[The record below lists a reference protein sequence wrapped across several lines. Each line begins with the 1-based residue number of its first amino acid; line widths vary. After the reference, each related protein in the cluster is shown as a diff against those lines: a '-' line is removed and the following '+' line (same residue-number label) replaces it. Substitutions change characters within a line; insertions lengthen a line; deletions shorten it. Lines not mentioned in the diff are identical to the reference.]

1 MTPNALDLSIALI
14 ILLSTLV
21 AYFRGIVREIFMLT
35 GVALAAFVA
44 YKGGHL
50 LVPDVSKWM
59 GTLPN
64 PADEKPTVLSLLK
77 PSVATDVIA
86 YGGVF
91 LLVFILMIVIR
102 MMISHW
108 VDAAG
113 LNVADKVLGAFFGF
127 LRGFLLVFVVFATC
141 LYMAYA
147 GEPDALPEWAKN
159 SISVPI
165 LESTLIWT
173 NKNIDLKSTI
183 KTVDDKL
190 QKINFDKTAKEAG
203 DASTEL
209 KAEVKKEETAVQKSQ
224 PETPPAAVPV
234 PAVTAA
240 PVPASPAPPA
250 AGKGPAPT
258 PDAPSPQPAPAPAS
272 PASTAP

>member
-1 MTPNALDLSIALI
+1 MTPHALDLSIAFI

-35 GVALAAFVA
+35 GFALATFVA

-59 GTLPN
+59 GALPN

-77 PSVATDVIA
+77 PSVATDVVA

-91 LLVFILMIVIR
+91 LLVFILMVIIR

-113 LNVADKVLGAFFGF
+113 LSVVDKVLGAFFGF
-127 LRGFLLVFVVFATC
+127 FRGFLLVFVVFATC

-147 GEPDALPEWAKN
+147 GEPDQLPEWVKD
-159 SISVPI
+159 SVSVPI

-173 NKNIDLKSTI
+173 NKNIDLKSTMKDI
-183 KTVDDKL
+183 ASRLEKV
-190 QKINFDKTAKEAG
+190 NFDKTAKDAG
-203 DASTEL
+203 DDL
-209 KAEVKKEETAVQKSQ
+209 KAEVKKEETEVQKSQ

-234 PAVTAA
+234 PPVSAA
-240 PVPASPAPPA
+240 SVPSTPAPAPLA

-258 PDAPSPQPAPAPAS
+258 PDVPAPQPVSAPVPPVA
-272 PASTAP
+272 TAP

>member
-1 MTPNALDLSIALI
+1 MTPHALDLTIALI

-21 AYFRGIVREIFMLT
+21 AYFRGIVRELFMLA
-35 GVALAAFVA
+35 GFALAAFVSV
-44 YKGGHL
+44 KGGHL
-50 LVPDVSKWM
+50 LVPDVAKWM

-77 PSVATDVIA
+77 PSVATDVVA

-91 LLVFILMIVIR
+91 LLIFILMVVIR

-108 VDAAG
+108 VNAAG
-113 LNVADKVLGAFFGF
+113 LSVADKVLGAFFGF
-127 LRGFLLVFVVFATC
+127 FRGFLLVFVVFSTC
-141 LYMAYA
+141 LYMAYK
-147 GEPDALPEWAKN
+147 GDTDDLPEWAKN
-159 SISVPI
+159 SVSVPI

-190 QKINFDKTAKEAG
+190 QKINFDKTAKEAT
-203 DASTEL
+203 DAGSEL
-209 KAEVKKEETAVQKSQ
+209 KAEVKKEETNIQKSE
-224 PETPPAAVPV
+224 PETPPPAVPV
-234 PAVTAA
+234 PPVTAA
-240 PVPASPAPPA
+240 PVPSTPSSAPLP

-258 PDAPSPQPAPAPAS
+258 PDAPAP